1 MDNVQYYTL
10 SPRKGKEPV
19 YAVVVLASA
28 HDSGNGLTIMVDKV
42 HCLDKDQVPAVRSVF
57 QKLSLLSLRY
67 CDDGQVA
74 SMASWECEHTAY
86 NAKKGERLAASPT
99 DDGLL

>member
-1 MDNVQYYTL
+1 MNNVQCYTL
-10 SPRKGKEPV
+10 SLTQGKEPV
-19 YAVVVLASA
+19 YAVVVLTSA

-57 QKLSLLSLRY
+57 QKLSFSLRY
-67 CDDGQVA
+67 CDDGQAV
-74 SMASWECEHTAY
+74 SMSSLEGENTPY
-86 NAKKGERLAASPT
+86 NAKKARRLSASPT

>member
-1 MDNVQYYTL
+1 MDNVQYYAL

-28 HDSGNGLTIMVDKV
+28 HDSGNGMTIMANKV
-42 HCLDKDQVPAVRSVF
+42 HCLDNDQVPAVRSVF

-67 CDDGQVA
+67 RDDGQAA
-74 SMASWECEHTAY
+74 SMASWEGEHTPY
-86 NAKKGERLAASPT
+86 NAKKARRLSASPT